1 MRRPLRL
8 RLRLRP
14 AVVAAS
20 VAVASLLPACSS
32 IDSEDIDTD
41 AIQADVAVR
50 VRNDGT
56 ASDVTA
62 TLSAGAFTFIDLGGD
77 DRLVARA
84 ADTSVELQE
93 SDLLGAVRYD
103 GVLDGVA
110 AVDTEVTV
118 AFERTAF
125 AAAPASTVT
134 LPARVALAAPAAGTA
149 FSRANDDLVVTLA
162 AADATDGARVAWS
175 GDCIEAGGLD
185 LPAGQ
190 AEVTIARGTLTKA
203 APTPDADAP
212 AVPDSCALTLTVERV
227 RTGVLDGA
235 FGGGQIRALTSD
247 KRDLTTNP

>member
-1 MRRPLRL
+1 MRRLLPLRHAAL
-8 RLRLRP
+8 
-14 AVVAAS
+14 AVVAS
-20 VAVASLLPACSS
+20 VPVFAALPACSS
-32 IDSEDIDTD
+32 IESEDIDTD
-41 AIQADVAVR
+41 AIQADIAVR

-84 ADTSVELQE
+84 ADRSVPLQE

-110 AVDTEVTV
+110 AVDTAVTV

-125 AAAPASTVT
+125 AAAPSSTVT
-134 LPARVALAAPAAGTA
+134 LPASVALTAPQAGA
-149 FSRANDDLVVTLA
+149 GFSRADDDIVVTLA

-190 AEVTIARGTLTKA
+190 AEVTIARGTLTKP
-203 APTPDADAP
+203 APAPDADAP
-212 AVPDSCALTLTVERV
+212 AIPDSCALTLTVERV

-235 FGGGQIRALTSD
+235 FGGGRIRAVTSD